1 MVEHAFSIVMSSRD
15 QVKNVK
21 VSDDRND
28 SVVFEGSL
36 GELLSIEVVDSVLLE
51 INGRDGVLRMDITLE
66 EISRAV
72 KVARKRQLGMWFYCE
87 S

>member
-1 MVEHAFSIVMSSRD
+1 MIMVEHAFSIVMSSRD

-28 SVVFEGSL
+28 CVVFEGAL
-36 GELLSIEVVDSVLLE
+36 GELMSIEVVDGVMLE
-51 INGRDGVLRMDITLE
+51 INGRDGVLRMDMPLE

-72 KVARKRQLGMWFYCE
+72 KAAKKKR
-87 S
+87 